1 VVKAYVIAVETI
13 HDEAKFAQYRQQVMA
28 TLAPFG
34 ATFVVRGGALT
45 VLEGDWPHRRTV
57 VIEFPSRAAA
67 EGWYASPAYQA
78 VIGLRT
84 QSSTGS
90 LIIVDGPE

>member
-1 VVKAYVIAVETI
+1 MKAYVIAVETI
-13 HDEAKFAQYRQQVMA
+13 HDEVMFAEYRSQVMP

-34 ATFVVRGGALT
+34 ASFVVRGGRLT
-45 VLEGDWPHRRTV
+45 VLEGDWPHKRTV

-78 VIGLRT
+78 VIGLR
-84 QSSTGS
+84 QRSSTGS
-90 LIIVDGPE
+90 LVIVDGPG